1 MEQRLRNSQLSEW
14 KSVDAKMY
22 NDPTLNDQTA
32 WFSLDKVQLLKN
44 EIETVKELLEIEPES
59 AWALQTLARFLDQLQ
74 LRSKLENLTA
84 IFDEIIDVLKK
95 LVEIDSD
102 RKYRYKDQCK

>member
-1 MEQRLRNSQLSEW
+1 
-14 KSVDAKMY
+14 MY